1 MQSLQSWLPCVGLP
15 LSSLIGG
22 IKAAF
27 FWGEHGRAQEA
38 SLLETGLIRR
48 TGLECLRI
56 HHHHMLLFSVQAL
69 RVCDVEISLDW
80 LVFLSTPH
88 LPLHPGNLKD
98 TWLYK
103 KTTVLRSEGPIC
115 SGGVNTG
122 PLNPS
127 QWSGSHSFVWRSHI
141 LHTCSIGA
149 KYFPR
154 FTNNLSFWD
163 LHLVFEKYNW
173 FATSSTC
180 NSAFAQTLEIKE

>member
-1 MQSLQSWLPCVGLP
+1 MLLSEPNMGEQGWRHSWSPGWLEEPGWSTFIFFTCSCSPCEPWEP
-15 LSSLIGG
+15 LWCGN
-22 IKAAF
+22 F
-27 FWGEHGRAQEA
+27 FR
-38 SLLETGLIRR
+38 LIR
-48 TGLECLRI
+48 
-56 HHHHMLLFSVQAL
+56 LLVNS
-69 RVCDVEISLDW
+69 
-80 LVFLSTPH
+80 PH
-88 LPLHPGNLKD
+88 LPSLPRDLKD

-127 QWSGSHSFVWRSHI
+127 QWSGSHSFVWRSHK

-149 KYFPR
+149 KYFPL

-173 FATSSTC
+173 FAISSTW
-180 NSAFAQTLEIKE
+180 NSAFAQTLEIEE